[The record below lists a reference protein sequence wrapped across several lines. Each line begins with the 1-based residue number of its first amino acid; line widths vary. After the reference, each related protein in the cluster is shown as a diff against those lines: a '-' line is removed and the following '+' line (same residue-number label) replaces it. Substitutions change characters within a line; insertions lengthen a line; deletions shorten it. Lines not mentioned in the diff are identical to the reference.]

1 MLRVRLAI
9 ATCLVFA
16 LLPALLTA
24 ATGSFRGVIVR
35 GPDENPGW
43 IWVKGAN
50 GMLRK
55 VGVSGARV
63 LYDNAVANIDR
74 ERQPELSMKSGAEV
88 RVTANQDSD
97 GEWRASKIEILK
109 TKSAEP
115 VIEPSRRNMEN
126 VRTTI

>member
-24 ATGSFRGVIVR
+24 TTGSFRGVIVR

-55 VGVSGARV
+55 MGVSGARV

-109 TKSAEP
+109 IKSAEP

>member
-9 ATCLVFA
+9 ATCLIFA
-16 LLPALLTA
+16 LLPALLSAT
-24 ATGSFRGVIVR
+24 TGSFRGVIVR

-63 LYDNAVANIDR
+63 LYDNTVANIDR
-74 ERQPELSMKSGAEV
+74 ERQPELSMKSGTEV

-97 GEWRASKIEILK
+97 GEWRASKIEILRI
-109 TKSAEP
+109 KSAEP
-115 VIEPSRRNMEN
+115 VIEPSRRNMDN

>member
-16 LLPALLTA
+16 LLPALVS
-24 ATGSFRGVIVR
+24 ATSGSFRGEIVR

-63 LYDNAVANIDR
+63 LYDNTVPNIDR
-74 ERQPELSMKSGAEV
+74 ERQPELSMKSGTEV
-88 RVTANQDSD
+88 RVTANQDGD
-97 GEWRASKIEILK
+97 GEWRASRIEILK

>member
-9 ATCLVFA
+9 ATCLIFA
-16 LLPALLTA
+16 LLPALLSAT
-24 ATGSFRGVIVR
+24 TGSFRGIIVR

-55 VGVSGARV
+55 MGVSGARV

-109 TKSAEP
+109 IKSAEP
-115 VIEPSRRNMEN
+115 VIEPSRRNMDN

>member
-1 MLRVRLAI
+1 MLRARLAI
-9 ATCLVFA
+9 ATCLIFS

-35 GPDENPGW
+35 GPDENHGW

-63 LYDNAVANIDR
+63 LYDNAVPNIDR